1 MFRLFVLSWATA
13 ALRAPART
21 YIVDRTVKAL
31 TNWIAL
37 SAPATALRTWST
49 WVADL
54 TQTMVE
60 ARTGAPARMR
70 RGSWRALQLQV
81 IAERRYSRPEH
92 AACALAWVEDRARDW
107 STLDPVI
114 EVKKSRVVRREVKG
128 RAALAKTGSNHWERG
143 VMTERGVFARVL
155 PDPGIEVW
163 SQERQ
168 IFEDRDQGRTFEVC
182 RPISSRP
189 LPAPRPWVK
198 VNREVAQAIHAD
210 LGLARHREGRSV
222 VANPMTSIM
231 DSL

>member
-13 ALRAPART
+13 ALRAPARV
-21 YIVDRTVKAL
+21 YIVDRTVSAL
-31 TNWIAL
+31 TNWVAL
-37 SAPATALRTWST
+37 SAPATTLRTWST

-54 TQTMVE
+54 TKTMLE
-60 ARTGAPARMR
+60 ARTGAPARIR
-70 RGSWRALQLQV
+70 QGSWRALTLAM
-81 IAERRYSRPEH
+81 IAERRYSRPERVP
-92 AACALAWVEDRARDW
+92 CALAWVEDRARDW

-143 VMTERGVFARVL
+143 VITERGVFARVL

-182 RPISSRP
+182 RPITSRP

-198 VNREVAQAIHAD
+198 VDRTVAQAMHAD

-222 VANPMTSIM
+222 VANPMTSM
-231 DSL
+231 LDSI